1 MFRFRYDY
9 DKVRDLFVNNK
20 IFLHFFERRKILCRL
35 FLTRIDIWVCVSF
48 DM

>member
-20 IFLHFFERRKILCRL
+20 KNSRFFYGWED
-35 FLTRIDIWVCVSF
+35 FVSSF
-48 DM
+48 TGLY